1 MCALYKRAKK
11 HENAILAFFLGMLLA
26 LYKSVKKIKGVLK
39 MAKKTIMLVCSA
51 GMSTSLLVTKMQKAA
66 EEKGMEADIFAVSAS
81 DADNNL
87 ESKNVDVLLL
97 GPQVR
102 FMKAQFEQKLAPK
115 GIPLDV
121 INMQDYGM
129 MNGEKVLAQAENLM
143 K

>member
-1 MCALYKRAKK
+1 
-11 HENAILAFFLGMLLA
+11 
-26 LYKSVKKIKGVLK
+26 
-39 MAKKTIMLVCSA
+39 MAKNNYV
-51 GMSTSLLVTKMQKAA
+51 SLFSRDEYEFIGHKMQKAA

-129 MNGEKVLAQAENLM
+129 MNGEKYLHRQ
-143 K
+143 KI